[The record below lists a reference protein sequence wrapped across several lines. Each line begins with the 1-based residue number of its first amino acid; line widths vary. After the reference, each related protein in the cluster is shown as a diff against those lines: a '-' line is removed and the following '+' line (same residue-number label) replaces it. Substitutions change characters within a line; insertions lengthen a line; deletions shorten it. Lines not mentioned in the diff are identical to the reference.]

1 VEDIANEYVDAF
13 CTLYEP
19 GQYLDRVYRY
29 FLKLGAPRVK
39 AAFKMPEWVIVRALL
54 IVCWRQ
60 GVVRKTRWVFWHHLG
75 HIIIAN
81 PGVAEQYLAV
91 CAHNEHFHEY
101 RDIVRQQIGDQLAA
115 YRQRQTSPK
124 ATPTPVELAIP

>member
-1 VEDIANEYVDAF
+1 
-13 CTLYEP
+13 
-19 GQYLDRVYRY
+19 
-29 FLKLGAPRVK
+29 
-39 AAFKMPEWVIVRALL
+39 MPEWVIVRALL

-60 GVVRKTRWVFWHHLG
+60 GVIRQTRLAFWHHLG

-91 CAHNEHFHEY
+91 CAHNEHFLEY

-115 YRQRQTSPK
+115 YRQSQRTPT
-124 ATPTPVELAIP
+124 ATPTPVELATP